1 MTDRLLVALAA
12 VNLILAIVVIR
23 LVLLCRHLSQ
33 GLSRLEENVDRNS
46 QDIAG
51 LCSAAVKVDGSVQQQ
66 ADFIG
71 EIVEK
76 LTELEQ
82 QEASGYATSSY
93 QNVIARIHQG
103 ASAEQLVHDCGISQE
118 EAKLLI
124 RLHGASQLDNN

>member
-1 MTDRLLVALAA
+1 MDAVLAVSGA
-12 VNLILAIVVIR
+12 INFVLIIVVIR
-23 LVLLCRHLSQ
+23 LVALCRQ
-33 GLSRLEENVDRNS
+33 LSRGLAKLEENVERNS

-66 ADFIG
+66 THFIN
-71 EIVEK
+71 EIVGK

-82 QEASGYATSSY
+82 QEPSGYASSPY

-103 ASAEQLVHDCGISQE
+103 ATAEQLVNDCGISQE

-124 RLHGASQLDNN
+124 RLHGETGLDPS